1 MEDEE
6 NPQLDDSIDNE
17 NVDNKNID
25 NENIDNKNIDNENVD
40 NEDIDNEHIDNEHI
54 DNENIDK
61 ENIDN
66 EDIDQEMIELNAIFS
81 RFKDDPN
88 EDFINVNRLT
98 QVLQAFGR
106 NPSLKDS
113 EQRINE
119 LEAAEKFELTLEDVL
134 QITNESWT
142 AINNDRDGLRQAL
155 EKFDPTQEG
164 YIDIE
169 KFRTIM
175 TTLGE
180 PLTDEELDD
189 LIQLG
194 LNDEQTKINID
205 YLLDQLLGNNT

>member
-6 NPQLDDSIDNE
+6 NSQLDANM
-17 NVDNKNID
+17 
-25 NENIDNKNIDNENVD
+25 
-40 NEDIDNEHIDNEHI
+40 
-54 DNENIDK
+54 
-61 ENIDN
+61 DN
-66 EDIDQEMIELNAIFS
+66 EDIDQEMIALNEVFS

-88 EDFINVNRLT
+88 DDFININRLT
-98 QVLQAFGR
+98 QILQALGR

-119 LEAAEKFELTLEDVL
+119 LEATGKFELTLEDVI
-134 QITNESWT
+134 QILNESWT
-142 AINNDRDGLRQAL
+142 VINNDRDGLRQAF
-155 EKFDPTQEG
+155 EKFDPTKEG

-169 KFRTIM
+169 KFRTVM

-180 PLTDEELDD
+180 PLADEELED

>member
-6 NPQLDDSIDNE
+6 NSQIDRNT
-17 NVDNKNID
+17 
-25 NENIDNKNIDNENVD
+25 D
-40 NEDIDNEHIDNEHI
+40 NEDV
-54 DNENIDK
+54 
-61 ENIDN
+61 
-66 EDIDQEMIELNAIFS
+66 DQGMVELHEVFS

-88 EDFINVNRLT
+88 DDFININRLT
-98 QVLQAFGR
+98 QVLQALGR

-119 LEAAEKFELTLEDVL
+119 LEADGKFELTFEDIL
-134 QITNESWT
+134 QIAEESWT
-142 AINNDRDGLRQAL
+142 VINNDPNGLRQAL
-155 EKFDPTQEG
+155 EKFDSTQEG
-164 YIDIE
+164 YIDID

-180 PLTDEELDD
+180 PLIDEELDD

-194 LNDEQTKINID
+194 LNEEQTKININ